1 MKKYNIYGMGAAIV
15 DTEVVVSDSFIKD
28 NDIGKGLMTLVDAE
42 RQKYLID
49 SLTTQRVPVKM
60 SCGGSACNSV
70 VAASM
75 FGSSTFFS
83 GKVANDEV
91 GDFFVKDLN
100 KSGVDFHQVDPSS
113 GVTGKCLVMV
123 TPDAERTMN
132 TNLGA
137 SLELTYR
144 EVDEEALANS
154 EWLYIEGYVVTD
166 DQRTAVARDAMKFAK
181 DNGVKTSLSL
191 SDPFVV
197 EVFSENIKTIIG
209 DDGLDLIF
217 CNGDEARSFT
227 DTHTIEAAAEGLKK
241 YAKTFVITRG
251 PGGSLVFDGVNL
263 IHTEGVLASAV
274 DTNGAGDMFAGAV
287 LYGLNESKS
296 LSASANF
303 GCFAASKI
311 VQSSGPRLTK
321 DEYLKIKETFSSY

>member
-75 FGSSTFFS
+75 FGSSAFFS

-91 GDFFVKDLN
+91 GDFFVKDLK

-197 EVFSENIKTIIG
+197 EVFSDNI
-209 DDGLDLIF
+209 
-217 CNGDEARSFT
+217 
-227 DTHTIEAAAEGLKK
+227 LK
-241 YAKTFVITRG
+241 
-251 PGGSLVFDGVNL
+251 L
-263 IHTEGVLASAV
+263 
-274 DTNGAGDMFAGAV
+274 
-287 LYGLNESKS
+287 
-296 LSASANF
+296 
-303 GCFAASKI
+303 
-311 VQSSGPRLTK
+311 
-321 DEYLKIKETFSSY
+321 

>member
-75 FGSSTFFS
+75 FGSSAFFS

-91 GDFFVKDLN
+91 GDFIVKDLK

-274 DTNGAGDMFAGAV
+274 DTNGAGDMFAGSFMHAY
-287 LYGLNESKS
+287 LQGNSIERCAEFANYASSKVVET
-296 LSASANF
+296 F
-303 GCFAASKI
+303 
-311 VQSSGPRLTK
+311 GPRLSTDGYEEVLNK
-321 DEYLKIKETFSSY
+321 LKNS

>member
-1 MKKYNIYGMGAAIV
+1 MKKYDIYGIGAAIV
-15 DTEVVVSDSFIKD
+15 DTEVIVSDSFLSD
-28 NDIGKGLMTLVDAE
+28 NEIGKGLMTLVDEE

-49 SLTTQRVPVKM
+49 SLTTQRIPVKM

-70 VAASM
+70 VAASQ
-75 FGSSTFFS
+75 FGSATFFS
-83 GKVANDEV
+83 GKVADDEV
-91 GDFFVKDLN
+91 GVFFAKDLN
-100 KSGVDFHQVDPSS
+100 KSGVGFHQVEPSN

-137 SLELTYR
+137 SLELSYR
-144 EVDEEALANS
+144 EVDEKALANS
-154 EWLYIEGYVVTD
+154 DWLYIEGYVVTD

-181 DNGVKTSLSL
+181 QNGVKTSLSL

-227 DTHTIEAAAEGLKK
+227 GTHTIEAAAEELKK
-241 YAKTFVITRG
+241 YAKTFAITRG
-251 PGGSLVFDGVNL
+251 PGGSLVFDGTRL
-263 IHTEGVLASAV
+263 IQTAGVMASAV
-274 DTNGAGDMFAGAV
+274 DTNGAGDMFAGSFLFA
-287 LYGLNESKS
+287 LGQGKDFGW
-296 LSASANF
+296 AADFAN
-303 GCFAASKI
+303 AASSR
-311 VQSSGPRLTK
+311 VVSQFGPRIK
-321 DEYLKIKETFSSY
+321 AIEYISLKQQFNL